1 MEATQLS
8 LFEEFTKSEIN
19 LKPSKR
25 IGGGLKDRIA
35 LGNCVDLLKK
45 IESNSVDLIATDP
58 PYQIN
63 FEGNLWDSKSSVDWE
78 IVSLE
83 FDRVLKENGSLIV
96 FQGWSEIVN
105 TMKCLDKFFRLKNW
119 IIYDRIKGR
128 GTKTNLVS
136 TREDILWY
144 IKGDDYTYNKISS
157 TILKKTGGTI
167 GRKNGNRFRALS
179 NVWTDISPIVP
190 WSKERVKHPTQKPLS
205 LMERIIGV
213 FSNEGQLVL
222 DSFMGSGTTCVA
234 CKNLKRNYI
243 GFELDKKYFEI
254 AKKRLNE
261 CR

>member
-1 MEATQLS
+1 METTQLS

-19 LKPSKR
+19 LKPSER

-167 GRKNGNRFRALS
+167 GRKNGKFTPQNFKGMKSCDLTTYQFDYNRNHKKGSEICANFFLQRGRGPIQFRAISINQKKARNLLNRFGKLFHK
-179 NVWTDISPIVP
+179 DF
-190 WSKERVKHPTQKPLS
+190 PL
-205 LMERIIGV
+205 
-213 FSNEGQLVL
+213 
-222 DSFMGSGTTCVA
+222 
-234 CKNLKRNYI
+234 
-243 GFELDKKYFEI
+243 
-254 AKKRLNE
+254 
-261 CR
+261 